1 MLFTHISTSTIETGA
16 SGLGFRAH
24 VPQMKKQ
31 QRGLPPSISSSNNPI
46 NTKYA
51 ATTTYLLIN

>member
-51 ATTTYLLIN
+51 ATTTY